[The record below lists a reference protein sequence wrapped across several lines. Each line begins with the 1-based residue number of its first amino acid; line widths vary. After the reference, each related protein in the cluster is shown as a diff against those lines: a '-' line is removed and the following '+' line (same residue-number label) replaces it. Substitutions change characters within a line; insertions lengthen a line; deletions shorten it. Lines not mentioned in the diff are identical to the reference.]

1 MSINQRNLE
10 FAHRYYD
17 LLRAWVQHNERHRQ
31 MLGAEANDIQTPLE
45 EFIAQYDG
53 TRS

>member
-1 MSINQRNLE
+1 MSITQRNLA

-17 LLRAWVQHNERHRQ
+17 LLRAWVQHNERHRH
-31 MLGAEANDIQTPLE
+31 MLGEDAADIQTPLE

-53 TRS
+53 TQR